1 MADHQSDAA
10 RPGSGME
17 RRFAARPGSDP
28 GGPVSYPHPDAAS
41 PGSPP
46 TREEPDGS
54 MNAPSA
60 PEGQPGSEHPA
71 DVVFIVRPDGEIRF
85 ANRPHGGLSEDDL
98 VGTSI
103 YEWIASTHQ
112 DVLRQGLEEVF
123 AAGQARALDLSGPG
137 PTGGDA
143 WYEWRLKPNR
153 RDGAVVSATLVGHDI
168 TRHMR
173 AVHELEQKAN
183 ELTSLL
189 EDRSADLARAKA
201 DLAKETEDREATQ
214 LVWQRFRAILDE
226 AGEAIFITDPDSR
239 LIVDANETACRWLRH
254 SREEVIG
261 HSIDEF
267 NIEFPIQPPEE
278 AELTF
283 TETRDSRR
291 PLVLNHCTHRR
302 SDGSTFPV
310 EVAVARHELAGREY
324 VLAVVRDVKGRTC
337 TEEML
342 QQADAQYRRLF
353 EQSWD
358 AIYLT
363 ARDGNIVD
371 ANEAALGLF
380 GYSREEFVGLDARHL
395 FPRADDIRAF
405 RRTMSA
411 DGAVDELEVEIR
423 TKAGHIA
430 PCLLSA
436 SRRLAPDGSIRGY
449 QCLVR
454 QRSAPD
460 TPAAPGTGRAGKRRT
475 VLVVEADAVQLAET
489 TAVLESAGVGVLT
502 AESPERA
509 LELFREHS
517 GVLEA
522 TLLATDPGSDA
533 ARRAIE
539 TIRYL
544 DEDAPVILLSTAAPV
559 RMAESFADLG
569 IAAFLKKPVHPL
581 ALAQKVREVARR

>member
-1 MADHQSDAA
+1 MS
-10 RPGSGME
+10 
-17 RRFAARPGSDP
+17 
-28 GGPVSYPHPDAAS
+28 
-41 PGSPP
+41 
-46 TREEPDGS
+46 
-54 MNAPSA
+54 APSP
-60 PEGQPGSEHPA
+60 PEGQHGSEHPA
-71 DVVFIVRPDGEIRF
+71 DVVFIVRADGEIRF

-103 YEWIASTHQ
+103 FEWIAPSHR

-123 AAGQARALDLSGPG
+123 TAGQPRALDLSGPG
-137 PTGGDA
+137 PTGGEA

-201 DLAKETEDREATQ
+201 DLAKETEEREASQ

-226 AGEAIFITDPDSR
+226 AGEAIFITEPDSR
-239 LIVDANETACRWLRH
+239 RIVDANETACRWLRH
-254 SREEVIG
+254 SREELIG

-291 PLVLNHCTHRR
+291 PLVLNHCVHRR

-324 VLAVVRDVKGRTC
+324 VLAVVRDVKGRTF
-337 TEEML
+337 TEETL

-363 ARDGNIVD
+363 SRDGKIVD
-371 ANEAALGLF
+371 ANEAALTLF

-395 FPRADDIRAF
+395 FPRGDDIREF

-411 DGAVDELEVEIR
+411 AGAVDDLEVEIR
-423 TKAGHIA
+423 TKAGHSA

-436 SRRLAPDGSIRGY
+436 SRRLAPDGSISGY

-454 QRSAPD
+454 QRGAPD
-460 TPAAPGTGRAGKRRT
+460 EQVAPGASRAGKRRA
-475 VLVVEADAVQLAET
+475 VLVVETDAVQLAHIT
-489 TAVLESAGVGVLT
+489 SVLEAAGVGVLT

-509 LELFREHS
+509 VELFREHS

-522 TLLATDPGSDA
+522 TLLAADPGSDS

-544 DEDAPVILLSTAAPV
+544 DEDAPVILLSSAAPV

>member
-1 MADHQSDAA
+1 MADHQSDAS
-10 RPGSGME
+10 RSGSGTE
-17 RRFAARPGSDP
+17 RRFAARPGSDQ
-28 GGPVSYPHPDAAS
+28 GAPVGYPHPDAPS

-54 MNAPSA
+54 MNATSA

-103 YEWIASTHQ
+103 YEWIASSHR

-123 AAGQARALDLSGPG
+123 AAGHARALDLSGPG
-137 PTGGDA
+137 PTGGEA

-201 DLAKETEDREATQ
+201 ELAKESEDREASQ
-214 LVWQRFRAILDE
+214 LAWQRFRAILDE
-226 AGEAIFITDPDSR
+226 AGEAIFITDPDTR
-239 LIVDANETACRWLRH
+239 RIVDANETACRWLRH

-261 HSIDEF
+261 RSIDEF
-267 NIEFPIQPPEE
+267 NMEFPIQPPEE

-291 PLVLNHCTHRR
+291 PLVLNHCVHRR
-302 SDGSTFPV
+302 SDGSSFPV
-310 EVAVARHELAGREY
+310 EVAVARHELAGQEY
-324 VLAVVRDVKGRTC
+324 VLAVVRDVKGRAC

-363 ARDGNIVD
+363 ARDGKIVD
-371 ANEAALGLF
+371 ANEPALSLF

-411 DGAVDELEVEIR
+411 DGAVGQLEVEIR
-423 TKAGHIA
+423 TKTGDTS

-454 QRSAPD
+454 RSSAPD
-460 TPAAPGTGRAGKRRT
+460 TPPSTGRAGSRRT
-475 VLVVEADAVQLAET
+475 VLVVESDAVQLAQT

-522 TLLATDPGSDA
+522 TVLAADPGSDA

-544 DEDAPVILLSTAAPV
+544 DEDAPVILLSAAAPV

-581 ALAQKVREVARR
+581 ALAQKIREVTRR

>member
-1 MADHQSDAA
+1 
-10 RPGSGME
+10 
-17 RRFAARPGSDP
+17 
-28 GGPVSYPHPDAAS
+28 
-41 PGSPP
+41 
-46 TREEPDGS
+46 

-60 PEGQPGSEHPA
+60 SEGQPGSEHPA
-71 DVVFIVRPDGEIRF
+71 DVVFIVRADGEIRF

-103 YEWIASTHQ
+103 YEWIASSHR

-137 PTGGDA
+137 PTGGEA

-153 RDGAVVSATLVGHDI
+153 RDGAAVSATLVGHDI

-173 AVHELEQKAN
+173 AVHELEQKAS

-189 EDRSADLARAKA
+189 EDRSADLARVKA
-201 DLAKETEDREATQ
+201 DLAREADDREASQ
-214 LVWQRFRAILDE
+214 FVWQRFRAILDE
-226 AGEAIFITDPDSR
+226 AGEAIFITEPDSR

-254 SREEVIG
+254 GREEVIG

-267 NIEFPIQPPEE
+267 DIEFPIQPPEQ

-291 PLVLNHCTHRR
+291 PLVLTDCVHRR
-302 SDGSTFPV
+302 SDGSAFPV

-342 QQADAQYRRLF
+342 HQADAQYRRLF

-363 ARDGNIVD
+363 ARDGKIVD

-380 GYSREEFVGLDARHL
+380 GYSREEFVGLDARNL
-395 FPRADDIRAF
+395 FPRADDIRSF

-411 DGAVDELEVEIR
+411 DGAVDDLEVEIR
-423 TKAGHIA
+423 TKEGDSAHG
-430 PCLLSA
+430 LLSA
-436 SRRLAPDGSIRGY
+436 SRRLSPDGSIRGY

-454 QRSAPD
+454 RRSAPD
-460 TPAAPGTGRAGKRRT
+460 TTPGTSRAEKRRT
-475 VLVVEADAVQLAET
+475 VLVVEADAVHLAQT

-502 AESPERA
+502 AESPDRA

-517 GVLEA
+517 SVLVA
-522 TLLATDPGSDA
+522 TVLAADPGSDA

-569 IAAFLKKPVHPL
+569 ITAFLKKPVHPL

>member
-1 MADHQSDAA
+1 MADHQSDAP

-17 RRFAARPGSDP
+17 RRFATRPGSDQ
-28 GGPVSYPHPDAAS
+28 GAPVSYPHPDAAL

-46 TREEPDGS
+46 TQEEPDGS

-60 PEGQPGSEHPA
+60 PEGRSGSEHPA

-103 YEWIASTHQ
+103 YEWIAPSHQ

-137 PTGGDA
+137 PTGGEA

-189 EDRSADLARAKA
+189 EDRSADLARAKS
-201 DLAKETEDREATQ
+201 DLAKETEEREASQ

-239 LIVDANETACRWLRH
+239 QIVDANETACRWLRH

-267 NIEFPIQPPEE
+267 DIEFPIQPPEE

-291 PLVLNHCTHRR
+291 PLVLNHCVHRR

-310 EVAVARHELAGREY
+310 EVTVAPHELAGREY

-363 ARDGNIVD
+363 ARDGKIVD
-371 ANEAALGLF
+371 ANEAVLGLF

-411 DGAVDELEVEIR
+411 DGAVDDLEVEIR
-423 TKAGHIA
+423 TKAGDTA
-430 PCLLSA
+430 PGLLSA

-454 QRSAPD
+454 RRSAPD
-460 TPAAPGTGRAGKRRT
+460 ATPSTGREGKRRT
-475 VLVVEADAVQLAET
+475 VLVVEADAVQLAQT
-489 TAVLESAGVGVLT
+489 TAVLESAGIGVLT

-522 TLLATDPGSDA
+522 TLFAADPGSDA

-544 DEDAPVILLSTAAPV
+544 DEDAPVILLSAAAPV

-581 ALAQKVREVARR
+581 ALAQKVREAALR